1 MLRLIDTCLRPE
13 MISTP
18 QIVQTSVQEAAV
30 IRMAIA
36 RSEMMKLFGPAVAEL
51 MAELQAQ
58 GVEPIGGV
66 FAHHFR
72 ITSTT
77 FDFEL
82 GVKVSAPVR
91 DNGRVKRGELPAAR
105 VARTIYSGSYEGL
118 PAAWNEFTK
127 WMDAN
132 DLKQAEDLWEVYS
145 VGPQS
150 SADAADWRT
159 ELNRPLR
166 D

>member
-1 MLRLIDTCLRPE
+1 

-18 QIVQTSVQEAAV
+18 QIVQTSMQEAAV
-30 IRMAIA
+30 IRMTIA

-58 GVEPIGGV
+58 GVEPIGSV

-72 ITSTT
+72 ITQTT

-91 DNGRVKRGELPAAR
+91 ANGRVKRGELPAAR

-118 PAAWNEFTK
+118 PAAWGEFTK
-127 WMDAN
+127 WMEAN
-132 DLKQAEDLWEVYS
+132 GLKQAEDLWEVYS

-150 SADAADWRT
+150 SPDAADWRT

>member
-1 MLRLIDTCLRPE
+1 

-18 QIVQTSVQEAAV
+18 QIVQTSMQEAAV
-30 IRMAIA
+30 IRMTIA

-58 GVEPIGGV
+58 GVEPIGSV

-72 ITSTT
+72 ITQTT

-91 DNGRVKRGELPAAR
+91 ANGRVKRGELPAAS

-118 PAAWNEFTK
+118 PAAWGEFTK
-127 WMDAN
+127 WMEAN
-132 DLKQAEDLWEVYS
+132 GLKQAEDLWEVYS

-150 SADAADWRT
+150 SPDAADWRT

>member
-1 MLRLIDTCLRPE
+1 MWNPLAACL
-13 MISTP
+13 
-18 QIVQTSVQEAAV
+18 
-30 IRMAIA
+30 
-36 RSEMMKLFGPAVAEL
+36 
-51 MAELQAQ
+51 
-58 GVEPIGGV
+58 
-66 FAHHFR
+66 R
-72 ITSTT
+72 ITSQTT

-91 DNGRVKRGELPAAR
+91 ANGRVKRGELPAAR

-118 PAAWNEFTK
+118 PAAWGEFTK
-127 WMDAN
+127 WMEAN
-132 DLKQAEDLWEVYS
+132 GLKQAEDLWEVYS

-150 SADAADWRT
+150 SPDAADWRT